1 MADSVSHREPD
12 FPFRAQSCGLASH
25 NPSTCQ
31 NLEPQQA
38 PGVAFGKRFDVCRI
52 RLRLYHG
59 DGLLKG
65 PQTAAI
71 VRPENDPLFAHR
83 IDEKLKR
90 AWIHP
95 RRVD

>member
-38 PGVAFGKRFDVCRI
+38 PGIAFGKRFHVR
-52 RLRLYHG
+52 RV
-59 DGLLKG
+59 GLLLYD
-65 PQTAAI
+65 
-71 VRPENDPLFAHR
+71 RESL
-83 IDEKLKR
+83 L
-90 AWIHP
+90 
-95 RRVD
+95 